1 MPVSWGREY
10 PCTQRPSRPARPP
23 RGPGSRVRAG
33 GRGAAVSGA
42 LLLLFLLL
50 PVAAAS
56 GWWLARRD
64 LRPKARTAPGADPDF
79 FRGINYLLDE
89 QPDKAIDVFLKL
101 AAVDGETVETHL
113 ALGSLFRRRGEADRA
128 IRIHQN
134 LIARDNLSAEQR
146 GYALFELGQDYM
158 RAGLLDRAEIL
169 FQELAEIGLQ
179 RERALRGLLDI
190 YQQERDWGRCLE
202 VAERLKPF
210 SERPLA
216 AEIAQY
222 QCELAEEARRRAD
235 PDAAR
240 RALARAQDVD
250 PQCVRATIIE
260 GQMALADGDREAA
273 LALFLRVADQGA
285 RYVPEVLP
293 GLMQALEELGRT
305 DLIAVLAGLAER
317 EPSGPVVL
325 ALSEAQLRESGP
337 AAAKATLTDYLAR
350 NVDLAALERLL
361 DLQARAADALG
372 AEAAYRAGV
381 VHGVVRHLLTR
392 QPVYQCDHC
401 GFSARALHW
410 QCPSCKRWG
419 TVQPVQPERIPGDEV
434 LRERRLA

>member
-1 MPVSWGREY
+1 M
-10 PCTQRPSRPARPP
+10 
-23 RGPGSRVRAG
+23 
-33 GRGAAVSGA
+33 
-42 LLLLFLLL
+42 LLFLLL

-56 GWWLARRD
+56 GWWVARREP
-64 LRPKARTAPGADPDF
+64 LAKGRAAPGAVPDF
-79 FRGINYLLDE
+79 FRGINYLLNE

-101 AAVDGETVETHL
+101 AEVDGETVETHL

-134 LIARDNLSAEQR
+134 LIARNNLSAEQR

-169 FQELAEIGLQ
+169 FEELAEIGLQ

-210 SERPLA
+210 SERPLGP
-216 AEIAQY
+216 EIAHY
-222 QCELAEEARRRAD
+222 HCELAEEARRRAD
-235 PDAAR
+235 PDLAR
-240 RALARAQDVD
+240 RALERAQDAD
-250 PQCVRATIIE
+250 PLCVRATIIE
-260 GQMALADGDREAA
+260 GQMALADGDQAGA
-273 LALFLRVADQGA
+273 LGLFLRVADQGA

-293 GLMQALEELGRT
+293 GLMQALDELGRT
-305 DLIAVLAGLAER
+305 DLIAVLTGLTAR

-325 ALSEAQLRESGP
+325 ALSEAQLRAGDP
-337 AAAKATLTDYLAR
+337 AAAQATLTDYLAR

-361 DLQARAADALG
+361 DLRAGEAATQG
-372 AEAAYRAGV
+372 AGAAYRAGV
-381 VHGVVRHLLTR
+381 VHEAVRHLLAR
-392 QPVYQCDHC
+392 QPAYQCDHC

-434 LRERRLA
+434 LREPRIA

>member
-1 MPVSWGREY
+1 
-10 PCTQRPSRPARPP
+10 
-23 RGPGSRVRAG
+23 
-33 GRGAAVSGA
+33 
-42 LLLLFLLL
+42 LLLFLLL

-56 GWWLARRD
+56 GWWVARREP
-64 LRPKARTAPGADPDF
+64 LAKGRAAPGAVPDF
-79 FRGINYLLDE
+79 FRGINYLLNE

-101 AAVDGETVETHL
+101 AEVDGETVETHL

-134 LIARDNLSAEQR
+134 LIARNNLSAEQR

-169 FQELAEIGLQ
+169 FEELAEIGLQ

-210 SERPLA
+210 SERPLGP
-216 AEIAQY
+216 EIAHY
-222 QCELAEEARRRAD
+222 HCELAEEARRRAD
-235 PDAAR
+235 PDLAR
-240 RALARAQDVD
+240 RALERAQDAD
-250 PQCVRATIIE
+250 PLCVRATIIE
-260 GQMALADGDREAA
+260 GQMALADGDQAGA
-273 LALFLRVADQGA
+273 LGLFLRVADQGA

-293 GLMQALEELGRT
+293 GLMQALDELGRT
-305 DLIAVLAGLAER
+305 DLIAVLTGLTAR

-325 ALSEAQLRESGP
+325 ALSEAQLRAGDP
-337 AAAKATLTDYLAR
+337 AAAQATLTDYLAR

-361 DLQARAADALG
+361 DLRAGEAATQG
-372 AEAAYRAGV
+372 AGAAYRAGV
-381 VHGVVRHLLTR
+381 VHEAVRHLLAR
-392 QPVYQCDHC
+392 QPAYQCDHC

-434 LRERRLA
+434 LREPRIA